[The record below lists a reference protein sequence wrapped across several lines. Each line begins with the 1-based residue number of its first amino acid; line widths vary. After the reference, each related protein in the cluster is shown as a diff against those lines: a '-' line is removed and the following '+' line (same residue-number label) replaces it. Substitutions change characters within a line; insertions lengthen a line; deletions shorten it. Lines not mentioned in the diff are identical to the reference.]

1 MGCGIVLF
9 ATYLY
14 TMPERAPTLSVRSR
28 VASGIGLDEEGKV
41 GTYDDAPKSAD
52 GRDLKA

>member
-14 TMPERAPTLSVRSR
+14 TMPERAPTLTARSR
-28 VASGIGLDEEGKV
+28 VASGIALDEEGKV
-41 GTYDDAPKSAD
+41 GIHDEAVKSAD

>member
-1 MGCGIVLF
+1 
-9 ATYLY
+9 
-14 TMPERAPTLSVRSR
+14 MPERTPTLFIPSR
-28 VASGIGLDEEGKV
+28 TASGIPLDEEGKV